1 MSDMNKRLF
10 LRKLAGTSLGL
21 AAASVAAP
29 VLAKPTRHGGAPAH
43 AGKQGN
49 AERRR
54 ARFPNVP
61 LIDHEGKVARFYDD
75 LVKDKTVLINFMY
88 TRCNDG
94 CPMNT
99 ANLKKVQ
106 KELGDRVGR
115 DIFMY
120 SLSLEPEHDTR
131 EKLAAYAEHFKVA
144 PGWRFLTG
152 TKAHLEQLRQALG
165 FVNPDPVL
173 DKDRTQHIGG
183 VRMGIEPLERWMLAP
198 ALANPKYLARYVEWM
213 EPNGKRPDLI
223 ELS

>member
-21 AAASVAAP
+21 VAASVGGTA
-29 VLAKPTRHGGAPAH
+29 LAKSAKRGGAAARPGH
-43 AGKQGN
+43 MGG

-61 LIDHEGKVARFYDD
+61 LIDHEGKVVRFYDD

-120 SLSLEPEHDTR
+120 SLSLEPEHDTP
-131 EKLAAYAEHFKVA
+131 EKLATYAEHFKVA

-152 TKAHLEQLRQALG
+152 TQAHLEQLRQALG

-173 DKDRTQHIGG
+173 DKDRNQHIGG

-198 ALANPKYLARYVEWM
+198 ALANAKYLARYVEWM
-213 EPNGKRPDLI
+213 EPQGKRPDLT